1 MPLSSFDLAFF
12 DEESQEVHNP
22 HHRLG
27 LDAILTRRRW
37 TLKEKSKMASMS
49 DASVQP

>member
-1 MPLSSFDLAFF
+1 MPLLSFDLAFF
-12 DEESQEVHNP
+12 DLKSREVHNP
-22 HHRLG
+22 HLRLG